1 MTKTN
6 QFKALAVAAA
16 MALALCLLAL
26 ATAQPAQAAFPG
38 QNGKIAFQS
47 NRAGNNIH
55 VIDPTGGTATNL
67 TRSDGNS
74 DPAWSPDGSKIAFV
88 SGGTGGND
96 IFVMNAD
103 GTGRKQLPS
112 TGSADSQPA
121 WSPDGEKIAFVSNTF
136 ALDAQ
141 QDPEI
146 WVTNVDGSEQRPITS
161 NTFPDTQPAWSP
173 DGSKIAFVSARTGDT
188 NRNIYMMNSDGS
200 GQTSIT
206 PNSPTGCTSDC
217 YQGHDDDPA
226 WSPDGSR
233 IAYVHGYGPPS
244 NPNAGGG
251 LPNIWTMDPNGGSKT
266 NVSNNPG
273 VSARM
278 PAWSP
283 DGTMIAYVGI
293 ESGSSA
299 NISVMSANG
308 TAPRAID
315 TNAANDTNP
324 DWQPIVPKLAV
335 NNVKVKEKAATARF
349 VVSLSIASQQTV
361 TVDYAT
367 TNGTAKAPA
376 DYAAK
381 AGTLTF
387 SPGETSKTVSVAI
400 KSDRKNERNETFFV
414 DLSNAST
421 TIADG
426 RGKGTIVDN
435 D

>member
-1 MTKTN
+1 MTKTSR
-6 QFKALAVAAA
+6 FEALAIAAA
-16 MALALCLLAL
+16 MALALFLLAWV
-26 ATAQPAQAAFPG
+26 AAQPAQAAFPG
-38 QNGKIAFQS
+38 QNGKIVFQS

-55 VIDPTGGTATNL
+55 VIDPAGGTATNL

-74 DPAWSPDGSKIAFV
+74 DPAYSPDGSKIAFV

-136 ALDAQ
+136 ALDGQ
-141 QDPEI
+141 QDQEI
-146 WVTNVDGSEQRPITS
+146 WVTNVDGTNPAPVTDTSYSETR
-161 NTFPDTQPAWSP
+161 PAWSP
-173 DGSKIAFVSARTGDT
+173 DGSK
-188 NRNIYMMNSDGS
+188 
-200 GQTSIT
+200 
-206 PNSPTGCTSDC
+206 
-217 YQGHDDDPA
+217 
-226 WSPDGSR
+226 

-251 LPNIWTMDPNGGSKT
+251 LPNIWTMDPNGNNKT

-283 DGTMIAYVGI
+283 NGASIAYVGI
-293 ESGSSA
+293 VGSGSA
-299 NISVMSANG
+299 NIHVMNADGTGQDNPPIDSNSA
-308 TAPRAID
+308 T
-315 TNAANDTNP
+315 DTNP

-335 NNVKVKEKAATARF
+335 NDVKVNEKTATARF
-349 VVSLSIASQQTV
+349 VVSLSVASQQTV

-376 DYAAK
+376 DYTTT
-381 AGTLTF
+381 AGNLTF
-387 SPGETSKTVSVAI
+387 VPGETTKTVAVPI
-400 KSDRKNERNETFFV
+400 KNDRRDERNETFFV
-414 DLSNAST
+414 NLSGANT
-421 TIADG
+421 TISDPS
-426 RGKGTIVDN
+426 GKGTIVDN